1 MRVGLGYDSHRFDTS
16 RTLVLGGV
24 RIDGAPGLSGH
35 SDGDAIVHAIIDAL
49 LGATGLGSIGG
60 RFPDSDPEWGGA
72 DSLDLLERTMRWVEE
87 RNYQVVNVDVTV
99 VAEQPRI
106 APHAARMSEALARYL
121 HIAPASVSI
130 KGKSNEGMGWIGR
143 SEGLAVSAV
152 ALLDQIGDIDAL
164 HASIR
169 AGG

>member
-1 MRVGLGYDSHRFDTS
+1 MRVGHGYDSHRFDQT
-16 RTLVLGGV
+16 RPLVLGGV
-24 RIDGAPGLSGH
+24 RISDDNGLSGH
-35 SDGDAIVHAIIDAL
+35 SDGDAVVHAIIDAL

-60 RFPDSDPEWGGA
+60 RFPDTESEWEGA

-99 VAEQPRI
+99 IAERPRI
-106 APHAARMSEALARYL
+106 APHAAAMSEVLSRYL
-121 HIAPASVSI
+121 HISPFSVSI